1 MKDNENGPASPGA
14 AKALREQAE
23 RRVLERQAEL
33 PENLHA
39 LTSDQAR
46 KLLHEL
52 RVHQIELELQN
63 GELRSAQERLQA
75 AQARYLDLYEQAPV
89 GYLILDKNGVIQ
101 TANSTASKLFAAER
115 QPLTGQPLNKFIL
128 PEDQDIFYLHGRRVE
143 QGEAGDCELRM
154 LGAVPFWARLASTMG
169 PRNDG
174 AALWRVMVSDISE
187 ARAAQ
192 ALAGRAAQDW
202 QKTFDAISDVVWM
215 LDADGRLTR
224 GNQATERIFGRPV
237 SGLLGLHCYEI
248 THGTDHPIE
257 GCPLQR
263 ARKSMRREKLELQSG
278 DKTFEIIVDPIA
290 DSDGRFNGA
299 VHVLT
304 DITGRKNIEIEKQRL
319 TDRLEE
325 KKKEMDSFL
334 YITTHD
340 LRTPL
345 VNILGFSQNL
355 AKDTAELLAAV
366 KPAAVPEDKREAV
379 SEIGGERIPSALNYI
394 AQSAQRMEEV
404 ITAMLKISRAGSVEI
419 RPEAVEMNEALK
431 AVLDTMRYQLDEAG
445 AVLKAGDLPPCTADP
460 VSVDHIFT
468 NLLANAVK
476 YRDKDRKLK
485 ITVSGKKNGTGTVVY
500 TVADNGA
507 GIKAADLPRIW
518 QLFFRGEVPGVK
530 KGEGIGLPLVRR
542 MVDRN
547 SGRIW
552 AESREGE
559 GSTFFV
565 ELPASS

>member
-1 MKDNENGPASPGA
+1 MKDNENDPALPGTA
-14 AKALREQAE
+14 EALRGQAE

-63 GELRSAQERLQA
+63 EELRSAQEQLRAL
-75 AQARYLDLYEQAPV
+75 QARYLDLYEQAPV
-89 GYLILDKNGVIQ
+89 GYLTLDKNGLIQ
-101 TANSTASKLFAAER
+101 TANSTASKLFAADR
-115 QPLTGQPLNKFIL
+115 QPLAGQPLNKFIL
-128 PEDQDIFYLHGRRVE
+128 PEDQDIFYLYGRRL
-143 QGEAGDCELRM
+143 QKGEAADCELRM

-169 PRNDG
+169 QQNG
-174 AALWRVMVSDISE
+174 GEVLWRIMVSDVSE
-187 ARAAQ
+187 TKAAQ
-192 ALAGRAAQDW
+192 ALAARAAQEW
-202 QKTFDAISDVVWM
+202 QKTFDAIGDVVWM
-215 LDADGRLTR
+215 LDADSRLTL
-224 GNQATERIFGRPV
+224 GNRATERVFGRPV
-237 SGLLGLHCYEI
+237 GELLGMHCYEI
-248 THGTDHPIE
+248 VHGMDHPVE

-263 ARKSMRREKLELQSG
+263 ARKSMRREKLEIQSG
-278 DKTFEIIVDPIA
+278 ERTFEITVDPVA
-290 DSDGRFNGA
+290 DRDGRFNGA
-299 VHVLT
+299 VHVLA
-304 DITGRKNIEIEKQRL
+304 DITERKRTESEKQRL
-319 TDRLEE
+319 TERLEE

-366 KPAAVPEDKREAV
+366 GPAALPEDKREAV
-379 SEIGGERIPSALNYI
+379 AEIGGERIPSALKYI
-394 AQSAQRMEEV
+394 AQSAQKMEEV

-419 RPEAVEMNEALK
+419 SPETVEMNEALK
-431 AVLDTMRYQLDEAG
+431 TVMETMRYQLEEAG

-460 VSVDHIFT
+460 VSVNHIFT

-476 YRDKDRKLK
+476 YRDKERKLE
-485 ITVSGKKNGTGTVVY
+485 ITVSGKKSGTGTVLY
-500 TVADNGA
+500 SVADNGP
-507 GIKAADLPRIW
+507 GIKEADLPRIW
-518 QLFFRGEVPGVK
+518 QLFFRGEVPGLK

-547 SGRIW
+547 NGRIW
-552 AESREGE
+552 AESKEGE

-565 ELPASS
+565 ELPA

>member
-1 MKDNENGPASPGA
+1 MRD
-14 AKALREQAE
+14 QAE

-63 GELRSAQERLQA
+63 EELRSAQEHLQA

-89 GYLILDKNGVIQ
+89 GYLTLDADGLIL
-101 TANSTASKLFAAER
+101 TANSTAAKLFAAER
-115 QPLTGQPLNKFIL
+115 RPFTGQPLNKFIL
-128 PEDQDIFYLHGRRVE
+128 PEDQDVFYLHRKRLE
-143 QGEAGDCELRM
+143 KGETGTCELRM
-154 LGAVPFWARLASTMG
+154 LGAVPFWARLASTLG

-174 AALWRVMVSDISE
+174 AALWRVMVSDVSE
-187 ARAAQ
+187 TKAAQ
-192 ALAGRAAQDW
+192 ALAARAAQDW

-215 LDADGRLTR
+215 LDADCLVTR
-224 GNQATERIFGRPV
+224 GNQATERVFGRPV
-237 SGLLGLHCYEI
+237 GELLGLHCYEI

-257 GCPLQR
+257 GCPFQR
-263 ARKSMRREKLELQSG
+263 ARKSMRREKMQLQSG
-278 DKTFEIIVDPIA
+278 EKTFEVIVDPIPGK
-290 DSDGRFNGA
+290 DGCFNGA

-304 DITGRKNIEIEKQRL
+304 DITERKNIENEKQRL
-319 TDRLEE
+319 LDRLEE
-325 KKKEMDSFL
+325 KKKDMDSFL

-345 VNILGFSQNL
+345 VNILGFSHNL
-355 AKDTAELLAAV
+355 AKDTAELLDAI

-379 SEIGGERIPSALNYI
+379 IEIGMERIPSALNYI
-394 AQSAQRMEEV
+394 AQSAHKMEEV
-404 ITAMLKISRAGSVEI
+404 LTAMLKISRAGSVEI
-419 RPEAVEMNEALK
+419 HPTTVEMNEALK
-431 AVLDTMRYQLDEAG
+431 AVVETMRYQFDETG

-460 VSVDHIFT
+460 VSVNHIFT

-476 YRDKDRKLK
+476 YRDKDRKLE
-485 ITVSGKKNGTGTVVY
+485 ITVSGKKSGAGTVLY
-500 TVADNGA
+500 SVADNGP

-530 KGEGIGLPLVRR
+530 KGEGIGLALVRR

-547 SGRIW
+547 AGRIW
-552 AESREGE
+552 AESKEGE
-559 GSTFFV
+559 GSIFFV
-565 ELPASS
+565 ELPA